1 VTDFRPLPEAG
12 SLEHPMLA
20 LLVCRDRN
28 CRATFEAEG
37 SREAISELHCE
48 DCGGLLRA
56 VGWAN
61 AEPSYRPG
69 REVDVRRA
77 A

>member
-1 VTDFRPLPEAG
+1 MTTFRPSPEAG

-28 CRATFEAEG
+28 CRAAFEAEG
-37 SREAISELHCE
+37 SREAINELQCE
-48 DCGGLLRA
+48 DCGGPLRA

-61 AEPSYRPG
+61 AEPSHRPG

>member
-1 VTDFRPLPEAG
+1 
-12 SLEHPMLA
+12 MLA
-20 LLVCRDRN
+20 LLVCRDRS

-37 SREAISELHCE
+37 SREAIGELHCE
-48 DCGGLLRA
+48 DCGGPLHA

-61 AEPSYRPG
+61 AEPPRRLG
-69 REVDVRRA
+69 GEIDVRRA

>member
-1 VTDFRPLPEAG
+1 MSAFRPSPKAG
-12 SLEHPMLA
+12 SLEPPMLA

-28 CRATFEAEG
+28 CRAAFEAEG
-37 SREAISELHCE
+37 TREAINELHCE
-48 DCGGLLRA
+48 DCGGPLRA

-61 AEPSYRPG
+61 AEASHRPG

>member
-1 VTDFRPLPEAG
+1 MTDFRPLPEAG

-61 AEPSYRPG
+61 AEPSYRPS

>member
-1 VTDFRPLPEAG
+1 MSAFRPSPEAG
-12 SLEHPMLA
+12 SVGYPMLA

-28 CRATFEAEG
+28 CRAAFEAEG
-37 SREAISELHCE
+37 SREAIGELHCE
-48 DCGGLLRA
+48 DCGGPLRA